1 MDRAGVAAERGMS
14 YSERKWLCRFEEIF
28 VGMLILE
35 RVYNDK
41 EKSKTNTEYIAIV
54 FAYCSA
60 GKCFC
65 AAVLQEAR

>member
-1 MDRAGVAAERGMS
+1 MAAERGRS

-41 EKSKTNTEYIAIV
+41 EKSKTNKEYTSMVSAHR
-54 FAYCSA
+54 SA
-60 GKCFC
+60 GKRFC
-65 AAVLQEAR
+65 TAVLQETR